1 MKLKQAVLAEM
12 LTAVLILV
20 VILVVVGGI
29 PGLGSSEQNASVSM
43 YQEKTYVKGNM
54 TLEKGASA
62 SARFNYTTYD
72 PAILVVDI
80 DFNSWQSNGNLTL
93 YCNGRAFASII
104 AAPDRPHV
112 TINAISVSG
121 ADWIQPLSASW
132 PTIGSFFAYGNELA
146 FKSSLN
152 DGYAG
157 SFDYKIDIRGSR

>member
-12 LTAVLILV
+12 LIVILILV
-20 VILVVVGGI
+20 VVLVVVGGI
-29 PGLGSSEQNASVSM
+29 PGLRSSEKNSSVNM
-43 YQEKTYVKGNM
+43 YQEKTYAKGNI
-54 TLEKGASA
+54 TLERGSSA
-62 SARFNYTTYD
+62 STRFNYTTYD

-80 DFNSWQSNGNLTL
+80 GFNSWQSNGNLTL
-93 YCNGRAFASII
+93 YCNGRAFASIL
-104 AAPDRPHV
+104 ATPDKSHV

-121 ADWIQPLSASW
+121 ADWVQPLSASW
-132 PTIGSFFAYGNELA
+132 PTIGSFFAYGNEIA